1 MSSPPVARTPR
12 LPSLAPA
19 GPSAPAP
26 AVPPGIRLPRLL
38 LRATATASA
47 VLGLAQTVLAGSF
60 LNGHY
65 EALRAHELAAM
76 ALGGLLLAQLP
87 VAALVRRG
95 GGAGGARGPW
105 WPLCASAL
113 LLAALGA
120 QMGTGY
126 ERAVGV
132 HVTLGVLLVSGL
144 LFGLVGAWR
153 PAPALAPV
161 PAPALSPS
169 SDTEPVAEAPAE
181 SESESGSEPESGSV
195 AGSGTGDGGSGRL
208 PRPTGPGA
216 DAVEVTP

>member
-1 MSSPPVARTPR
+1 M
-12 LPSLAPA
+12 
-19 GPSAPAP
+19 
-26 AVPPGIRLPRLL
+26 PRLL

-65 EALRAHELAAM
+65 EALRAHELTAM
-76 ALGGLLLAQLP
+76 ALGGLLIAQLP

-105 WPLCASAL
+105 WPLGATAL
-113 LLAALGA
+113 LLAASGA

-153 PAPALAPV
+153 PV
-161 PAPALSPS
+161 PASPASPAS
-169 SDTEPVAEAPAE
+169 PATSGAEPLAE
-181 SESESGSEPESGSV
+181 SGAGSV
-195 AGSGTGDGGSGRL
+195 TGDGGDGGSGRL
-208 PRPTGPGA
+208 PRPTGAGA
-216 DAVEVTP
+216 DAVEVAP

>member
-12 LPSLAPA
+12 LPSPAPA
-19 GPSAPAP
+19 GPSAPAR
-26 AVPPGIRLPRLL
+26 AVPPGTGLPRLL

-65 EALRAHELAAM
+65 EALRAHELGAM
-76 ALGGLLLAQLP
+76 ALGGLLLVQLP

-95 GGAGGARGPW
+95 GGAGGGGGRGPW
-105 WPLCASAL
+105 WPLGGTAL

-153 PAPALAPV
+153 PAPAL
-161 PAPALSPS
+161 SPS
-169 SDTEPVAEAPAE
+169 SDSEPVAEALAEVPASSGSEAE
-181 SESESGSEPESGSV
+181 SESEPN
-195 AGSGTGDGGSGRL
+195 AGAGDGGSGRL
-208 PRPTGPGA
+208 PRPTGAGA
-216 DAVEVTP
+216 DAVEVAP

>member
-1 MSSPPVARTPR
+1 M
-12 LPSLAPA
+12 
-19 GPSAPAP
+19 
-26 AVPPGIRLPRLL
+26 PRLL

-65 EALRAHELAAM
+65 EALRAHELTAM
-76 ALGGLLLAQLP
+76 ALGGLLIAQLP
-87 VAALVRRG
+87 VAVLVRRS

-105 WPLCASAL
+105 WPLGATAL
-113 LLAALGA
+113 LLAASGA

-153 PAPALAPV
+153 PAPASLATSTPEG
-161 PAPALSPS
+161 
-169 SDTEPVAEAPAE
+169 EPLAE
-181 SESESGSEPESGSV
+181 
-195 AGSGTGDGGSGRL
+195 SGTGTESGTESGTGSGSGRL
-208 PRPTGPGA
+208 PRPTGAGA
-216 DAVEVTP
+216 DAVEVAP

>member
-76 ALGGLLLAQLP
+76 ALGCLLLAQLA

-105 WPLCASAL
+105 WPLGATAL

-144 LFGLVGAWR
+144 LLGLVGAWR
-153 PAPALAPV
+153 PAPV
-161 PAPALSPS
+161 PALSPS
-169 SDTEPVAEAPAE
+169 PSPDTEPVAEAPAE
-181 SESESGSEPESGSV
+181 SESGAESGSGT
-195 AGSGTGDGGSGRL
+195 GTGDGGSGRL
-208 PRPTGPGA
+208 PRPTGAGA

>member
-12 LPSLAPA
+12 LPRLPGLAPA
-19 GPSAPAP
+19 SPSAPAR
-26 AVPPGIRLPRLL
+26 AVPRGVRVPRLL

-65 EALRAHELAAM
+65 EALRAHELTAM
-76 ALGGLLLAQLP
+76 ALGGLLIAQLP

-105 WPLCASAL
+105 WPLGATAL
-113 LLAALGA
+113 LLAACGA

-153 PAPALAPV
+153 PAPVPPAASAPPATSDAEPLAE
-161 PAPALSPS
+161 
-169 SDTEPVAEAPAE
+169 T
-181 SESESGSEPESGSV
+181 G
-195 AGSGTGDGGSGRL
+195 AGTGAGIGTGTGDGGDGGSGRL
-208 PRPTGPGA
+208 PRPTGAGA
-216 DAVEVTP
+216 DAVEVAP

>member
-12 LPSLAPA
+12 LPSFPA
-19 GPSAPAP
+19 ASPSAP
-26 AVPPGIRLPRLL
+26 AVPPGGRLPRLL

-65 EALRAHELAAM
+65 EALRAHELGAM

-105 WPLCASAL
+105 WPLGATAL

-153 PAPALAPV
+153 PAPV
-161 PAPALSPS
+161 RLSTSMPEA
-169 SDTEPVAEAPAE
+169 EPVAEPVAE
-181 SESESGSEPESGSV
+181 PSAGPDADSATESGSGTGTGTGTGS
-195 AGSGTGDGGSGRL
+195 GDGGSGRL
-208 PRPTGPGA
+208 PRPTGAGA
-216 DAVEVTP
+216 DTVEVAP

>member
-1 MSSPPVARTPR
+1 MARTPR
-12 LPSLAPA
+12 LPRLPGLAPA
-19 GPSAPAP
+19 SPSAPAR
-26 AVPPGIRLPRLL
+26 AVRVPRLL
-38 LRATATASA
+38 LRATTTASA

-65 EALRAHELAAM
+65 EALRAHELTAM
-76 ALGGLLLAQLP
+76 ALGGLLIAQLP

-105 WPLCASAL
+105 WPLGATAL
-113 LLAALGA
+113 LLAASGA

-153 PAPALAPV
+153 RAPV
-161 PAPALSPS
+161 PPATSEA
-169 SDTEPVAEAPAE
+169 EPLAE
-181 SESESGSEPESGSV
+181 SESESESGTGSG
-195 AGSGTGDGGSGRL
+195 AGSGTGGTDDGGDGGSGRL
-208 PRPTGPGA
+208 PRPTAAGA
-216 DAVEVTP
+216 DAVEVAP

>member
-19 GPSAPAP
+19 SPSAAAP
-26 AVPPGIRLPRLL
+26 AVPPGVRVPRLL
-38 LRATATASA
+38 LRVTATASA

-105 WPLCASAL
+105 WPLGATAL
-113 LLAALGA
+113 LLAASGA

-153 PAPALAPV
+153 PAPASA
-161 PAPALSPS
+161 PAPAPS
-169 SDTEPVAEAPAE
+169 SLADAEPSADPAG
-181 SESESGSEPESGSV
+181 ESGSGAGIGSGS
-195 AGSGTGDGGSGRL
+195 GDGGSGRL
-208 PRPTGPGA
+208 PRPTGAGA
-216 DAVEVTP
+216 DAVEVAP

>member
-12 LPSLAPA
+12 LPSLHPA

-105 WPLCASAL
+105 WPLGGTAL

-153 PAPALAPV
+153 PAPALSP
-161 PAPALSPS
+161 LSPL
-169 SDTEPVAEAPAE
+169 SDPESVAEAPAE
-181 SESESGSEPESGSV
+181 SETEADAEAETMT
-195 AGSGTGDGGSGRL
+195 GSGTGDGGAGRL
-208 PRPTGPGA
+208 PRPTGAGA
-216 DAVEVTP
+216 GAVEVTP

>member
-1 MSSPPVARTPR
+1 M
-12 LPSLAPA
+12 
-19 GPSAPAP
+19 
-26 AVPPGIRLPRLL
+26 PRLL

-65 EALRAHELAAM
+65 EALRTHELTAM
-76 ALGGLLLAQLP
+76 ALGGLLIAQLP

-105 WPLCASAL
+105 WPLGATAL
-113 LLAALGA
+113 LLAASGA

-153 PAPALAPV
+153 PGPASLAS
-161 PAPALSPS
+161 PAT
-169 SDTEPVAEAPAE
+169 SDAEPLAE
-181 SESESGSEPESGSV
+181 SGTGSG
-195 AGSGTGDGGSGRL
+195 AGSGSGTGDGGDGGSGRL
-208 PRPTGPGA
+208 PRPTGAGA
-216 DAVEVTP
+216 DAVEVAP

>member
-1 MSSPPVARTPR
+1 M
-12 LPSLAPA
+12 
-19 GPSAPAP
+19 
-26 AVPPGIRLPRLL
+26 PRLL

-76 ALGGLLLAQLP
+76 ALGGLLIAQLP

-105 WPLCASAL
+105 WPLGATVL

-153 PAPALAPV
+153 PVAAPRATSVA
-161 PAPALSPS
+161 
-169 SDTEPVAEAPAE
+169 EPVAGPATAPSTGADAG
-181 SESESGSEPESGSV
+181 SDAASGPGSASGSGSDSGS
-195 AGSGTGDGGSGRL
+195 GSGSGDVGSGRL
-208 PRPTGPGA
+208 PRPTGAGA
-216 DAVEVTP
+216 DAVEVAP

>member
-12 LPSLAPA
+12 LPSPAPA

-65 EALRAHELAAM
+65 EALRAHELTAM
-76 ALGGLLLAQLP
+76 ALGGLLLAQLA

-105 WPLCASAL
+105 WPLGATAL
-113 LLAALGA
+113 LLAGLGA

-153 PAPALAPV
+153 PAPV
-161 PAPALSPS
+161 PAPALSLSPS
-169 SDTEPVAEAPAE
+169 SDTEPVVEAPAE
-181 SESESGSEPESGSV
+181 SESEPESESRTESG
-195 AGSGTGDGGSGRL
+195 AGTGTGDGGSGRL
-208 PRPTGPGA
+208 PRPTGAGA

>member
-12 LPSLAPA
+12 LPLLAPA
-19 GPSAPAP
+19 SPSAAAP
-26 AVPPGIRLPRLL
+26 AVPPGVRVPRLL

-65 EALRAHELAAM
+65 EALRAHELTAM

-105 WPLCASAL
+105 WPLGATAL
-113 LLAALGA
+113 LLAAAGA

-153 PAPALAPV
+153 PAPASA
-161 PAPALSPS
+161 PAPS
-169 SDTEPVAEAPAE
+169 STPDAE
-181 SESESGSEPESGSV
+181 SSADPVGESGSGSGSGI
-195 AGSGTGDGGSGRL
+195 GSGSGSGDGGPGRL
-208 PRPTGPGA
+208 PRPTGAGA
-216 DAVEVTP
+216 DAVEVAP